1 MDGCDARHNE
11 EVLLSTIDRFV
22 MAITAAEVV
31 AWPVLVSSSTA
42 QSLPCGCVGAKCNP
56 RCDKR
61 RLSVKA
67 PFCDGHHIIKV
78 KPAIWL
84 HLSKLGL
91 TESAMPAS
99 SSSLEAPA
107 VRRGDFSVWRRFF
120 ARVLAAPTRKAED
133 EIAEYL
139 ERHKDD
145 LPPMLRIE
153 LERRRM
159 GL

>member
-1 MDGCDARHNE
+1 
-11 EVLLSTIDRFV
+11 
-22 MAITAAEVV
+22 
-31 AWPVLVSSSTA
+31 
-42 QSLPCGCVGAKCNP
+42 
-56 RCDKR
+56 
-61 RLSVKA
+61 
-67 PFCDGHHIIKV
+67 
-78 KPAIWL
+78 
-84 HLSKLGL
+84 
-91 TESAMPAS
+91 
-99 SSSLEAPA
+99 